1 MKIAMIGTGYVGLV
15 SGTCFADM
23 GHEVTCVDIDE
34 AKVAALRAGK
44 IPIYEHGLEHLVQRN
59 AKEGRL
65 SFTSDLSAAVKNAK
79 AVFIAVGTPPGED
92 GSADLKYV
100 LAAAKS
106 IAQALDG
113 YKVVVNKSTVPVGTG
128 DRVAAHMKQFT
139 AQAFD
144 VVSNPEFLKEGTAVD
159 DFMRP
164 DRVVIGVESDR
175 SRGVMEELYAPFLR
189 NNHPILFMDIRSAE
203 MTKYASNAMLASR
216 ISFMNE
222 VANLCDAVGA
232 DIDLVRRGVG
242 SDRRIG
248 SAFLY
253 PGIGYGGSCFP
264 KDVKALVRTAEDH
277 GQPFELLR
285 AVETVNERQK
295 RILPAKIREHF
306 GPDLSG
312 KTFAVW
318 GLAFKP
324 ETDDIRESPALV
336 IIEELLAS
344 GARVRASDP
353 EAMNEVRKAL
363 GGRITYHED
372 AYAALEGA
380 DALILCTE
388 WNEFRNPDFER
399 MKKALKQPAVFDG
412 RNIYRQAIAGKG
424 FAYFGIGIRRVA
436 P

>member
-175 SRGVMEELYAPFLR
+175 SRGVMEDLYAPFLR